1 MLSRRNRIYEHASQ
15 STSEVSSWQNKNW
28 DFFSRDAEPYSQGR
42 VATRALRFHTATGFC
57 NLNETHTFSEVF
69 SWQNK
74 NWRTVKTFSW
84 LYYHA
89 IYTLKEIN
97 TSICSPF
104 FLKHFLLVPIFC
116 VMQGLIR
123 SHAHWRTLKTFSW
136 LYYDAFMILRFEEI
150 NTSICSPFF
159 LQQFF
164 SCTYFFV

>member
-104 FLKHFLLVPIFC
+104 FLKHFLPVPIFLRNAGPHSQSRPLKDAENFQLT
-116 VMQGLIR
+116 VLRRIYDF
-123 SHAHWRTLKTFSW
+123 AVWR
-136 LYYDAFMILRFEEI
+136 
-150 NTSICSPFF
+150 N
-159 LQQFF
+159 
-164 SCTYFFV
+164 